1 MSESR
6 TARFARGVVSA
17 LSGLMVVGAVLGV
30 AAALVLFTPGNN
42 AAAITEAAPG
52 VTTTTTTLAVTSTT
66 VTEPTTDTTTTTVA
80 SDVLGLRLN
89 TPRAYRVGRGQS
101 LDDVAAEVG
110 VSVDEILA
118 LNGFPDASLVE
129 IGTVLLLPAAPDEP
143 TPVPAVLVDDPERAA
158 LGTVFERWAE
168 QYNVPAELAKA
179 VAWHESAWDN
189 DAEGPGIG
197 IGQLDSVLFGF
208 IADSIVGI
216 PLDPSIP
223 AENIQMTV
231 AYLGWLLD
239 VTEGDTSAAL
249 AAFDQGLVSPRDL
262 VWDQTT
268 VDYLSAVLALRPVFD
283 PRAAVDAASGS

>member
-1 MSESR
+1 
-6 TARFARGVVSA
+6 
-17 LSGLMVVGAVLGV
+17 MVVGAVLGV
-30 AAALVLFTPGNN
+30 AAALVLFTPGTN
-42 AAAITEAAPG
+42 AAAVTEAGPAA
-52 VTTTTTTLAVTSTT
+52 TTTTSTTLAVTSTT
-66 VTEPTTDTTTTTVA
+66 VADAAPDTTTTTVA
-80 SDVLGLRLN
+80 SDVLGVRLD

-101 LDDVAAEVG
+101 LADVAAETG

-168 QYNVPAELAKA
+168 QYTVPAELAKA

-189 DAEGPGIG
+189 DVEGPGIG
-197 IGQLDSVLFGF
+197 IGQLDSVLYGF

-216 PLDPSIP
+216 PLDPSVP